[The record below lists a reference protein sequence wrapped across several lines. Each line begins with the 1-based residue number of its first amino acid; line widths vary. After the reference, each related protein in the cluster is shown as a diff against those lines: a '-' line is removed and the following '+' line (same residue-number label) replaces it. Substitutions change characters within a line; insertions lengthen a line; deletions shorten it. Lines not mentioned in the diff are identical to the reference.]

1 MRSIAGSTAARRRA
15 HQPRLAREGEP
26 PELPRDEHGN
36 ATGGIRLPDL
46 EAPLGTHV
54 GQSPRDG
61 FVQLM
66 GTSTP
71 FPPEKV
77 RALYPDQAAWFA
89 RYRAATEHL
98 VETGVFLP
106 DDAEDGDR
114 SGLDARAPRL
124 IQEVGRPR
132 IRRHAMMFF
141 WICDV
146 PPMTLWARL

>member
-1 MRSIAGSTAARRRA
+1 MRCSVGSTVARSRPRTSLASPARA
-15 HQPRLAREGEP
+15 TRPNCRANK
-26 PELPRDEHGN
+26 HGN

-77 RALYPDQAAWFA
+77 RALDPDHATWLAA
-89 RYRAATEHL
+89 YRETATERL
-98 VETGVFLP
+98 VDTGVFLP
-106 DDAEDGDR
+106 DDAEAVI
-114 SGLDARAPRL
+114 ARAS
-124 IQEVGRPR
+124 
-132 IRRHAMMFF
+132 
-141 WICDV
+141 
-146 PPMTLWARL
+146 TL